1 MTRRLLQQMKTAAH
15 ADIDDRLIC
24 VEAIVAENE
33 DPEHQHRIK
42 VVIPNMNENQM
53 RDEWVR
59 PMVPYVGGVGYG
71 SFFVPPRGTE
81 VVLFGRLGQKH
92 NLFYLSVYN
101 EDYPVP
107 TDFRVKSGPDGAG
120 SPAHPETVA
129 GFRVP
134 GDFKLIV
141 EGDLQ
146 IRCGALHLESDGKM
160 LVIAPGGFF
169 VNGRPV

>member
-1 MTRRLLQQMKTAAH
+1 MTKKLYQQMRRVAN
-15 ADIDDRLIC
+15 ADHDDRLIC
-24 VEAIVAENE
+24 VEAIVAVTE

-42 VVIPNMNENQM
+42 VVIPMMDEERV

-59 PMVPYVGGVGYG
+59 PMVPYVGGPGFG
-71 SFFVPPRGTE
+71 SFFVPRSGSE

-92 NLFYLSVYN
+92 SLFYVSVYN
-101 EDYPVP
+101 EDHPVP
-107 TDFRVKSGPDGAG
+107 ADFQVQ
-120 SPAHPETVA
+120 HPETVA

-146 IRCGALHLESDGKM
+146 FRCLGLHIETDGAINI
-160 LVIAPGGFF
+160 IAKAGFF
-169 VNGRPV
+169 VNGKRVA

>member
-1 MTRRLLQQMKTAAH
+1 MTRRLLQQTQRAAH
-15 ADIDDRLIC
+15 KDIDDRLIC

-33 DPEHQHRIK
+33 DPEHQHRVK
-42 VVIPNMNENQM
+42 VIIPIMDEHQM

-59 PMVPYVGGVGYG
+59 PMVPYVGGVGFG
-71 SFFVPPRGTE
+71 SFFVPARGSE

-107 TDFRVKSGPDGAG
+107 TDFQQQ
-120 SPAHPETVA
+120 HPETVA
-129 GFRVP
+129 GFRIP

-146 IRCGALHLESDGKM
+146 IRCGAMHVETDGAIN
-160 LVIAPGGFF
+160 LIAPGGLF

>member
-1 MTRRLLQQMKTAAH
+1 MTRNLIQQMRRASKE
-15 ADIDDRLIC
+15 DIDDRLIC

-42 VVIPNMNENQM
+42 VVIPTMDEHQV

-59 PMVPYVGGVGYG
+59 PMVPYVGGPGFG
-71 SFFVPPRGTE
+71 SFLVPPRGTE

-101 EDYPVP
+101 EDCPVP
-107 TDFRVKSGPDGAG
+107 TDFQQQ
-120 SPAHPETVA
+120 HPETVA

-146 IRCGALHLESDGKM
+146 IRCNRLHLETDGAINI
-160 LVIAPGGFF
+160 IAPGGFF